1 FSLPTTRCGVAKPW
15 AAIFSSLMPCST
27 STTWT
32 PAAPPPR
39 ANRRRWANRFL
50 LRPTEAGLLLVTARL
65 GYNFARRPHVQ
76 IAQGF
81 LDPDVARSHRCCR
94 RYEQQCSSPR
104 GRNLPRAY
112 AAASRSAARLRRRAS
127 RRTRSVARD
136 FRRSRK
142 TCASKF
148 NARRPRARRRILARK
163 PCLPLRA
170 PHRSPHDPART
181 HARPLRALPFRS
193 PEPIGGPP
201 ARSLYPHQEQP
212 GPLPANDADIA
223 FAPVTQLSRWI

>member
-1 FSLPTTRCGVAKPW
+1 MFPTARAMSFSLPTTRCGVAKPW

-32 PAAPPPR
+32 PAAPPPP

-94 RYEQQCSSPR
+94 RYEQQCYVPR
-104 GRNLPRAY
+104 GRNLPR
-112 AAASRSAARLRRRAS
+112 SEERR
-127 RRTRSVARD
+127 VGKEC
-136 FRRSRK
+136 RSR
-142 TCASKF
+142 CEAS
-148 NARRPRARRRILARK
+148 
-163 PCLPLRA
+163 
-170 PHRSPHDPART
+170 
-181 HARPLRALPFRS
+181 
-193 PEPIGGPP
+193 
-201 ARSLYPHQEQP
+201 Y
-212 GPLPANDADIA
+212 
-223 FAPVTQLSRWI
+223 